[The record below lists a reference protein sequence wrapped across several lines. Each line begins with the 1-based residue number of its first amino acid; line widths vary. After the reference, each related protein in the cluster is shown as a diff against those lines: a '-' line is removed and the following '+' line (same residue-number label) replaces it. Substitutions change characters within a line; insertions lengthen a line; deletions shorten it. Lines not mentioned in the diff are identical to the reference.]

1 MEGREPDQLPRYR
14 VIQLEWDTQR
24 GFRNEPVEDFER
36 LVTHHPNSNG
46 RARLVDGV
54 VVDGQRGRT
63 LAVVG
68 GEIQEIEVARD
79 GRDFGLQPDQVLVKK
94 DFMLEDSR
102 LPTGPGSRALDVPS
116 PVSGVIGTVN
126 ARSGLVD
133 ILDREGGDVIARIRH
148 MAPIHVQTGDRVEYG
163 QAVGVQ
169 SNQATGAIHVHMEV
183 DSRYYQQYE
192 NYLGD
197 MVGGRLAIDP
207 ERRAGGVERRPV
219 IDDGTI
225 RIGESSGVV
234 GQVQAALNAGG
245 FLGPDQQLLREDG
258 VYRLPMQAAVLNFQR
273 ANGLPQTGDIDPA
286 TLEQIAPRMF
296 PHEVNGQGRGALPGY
311 LNLQGATQ
319 SESPLHRQAEDAM
332 RRLETELG
340 RGYDSDSA
348 RMAASAA
355 CLAAGNGLSRIDHIV
370 LSCASGSV
378 RQGENLFVV
387 QGELGNPA
395 HSRAHMKTDD
405 AITRPVEQSLA
416 QLQSLDEVRQQ
427 QEAQQPEQ
435 AARQQHRIG

>member
-1 MEGREPDQLPRYR
+1 
-14 VIQLEWDTQR
+14 
-24 GFRNEPVEDFER
+24 
-36 LVTHHPNSNG
+36 
-46 RARLVDGV
+46 
-54 VVDGQRGRT
+54 
-63 LAVVG
+63 
-68 GEIQEIEVARD
+68 
-79 GRDFGLQPDQVLVKK
+79 
-94 DFMLEDSR
+94 MLEDSR

-116 PVSGVIGTVN
+116 PLSGVIGTVN

-133 ILDREGGDVIARIRH
+133 ILDPESGDVIARIRH

-197 MVGGRLAIDP
+197 LVDGRLAIDP
-207 ERRAGGVERRPV
+207 DRRTGGIERRPV
-219 IDDGTI
+219 IDDGTL

-245 FLGPDQQLLREDG
+245 FFGSDQQPLQEDR

-296 PHEVNGQGRGALPGY
+296 PYEVNGQGRGALPGY
-311 LNLQGATQ
+311 LNLQGATP
-319 SESPLHRQAEDAM
+319 SENPLHKQAEDAM
-332 RRLETELG
+332 RRLEAGLG
-340 RGYDSDSA
+340 RNYDSDSA

-355 CLAAGNGLSRIDHIV
+355 CLAADKGLSRIDHIV
-370 LSCASGSV
+370 LSCASGPV

-387 QGELGNPA
+387 HGELGDPA

-405 AITRPVEQSLA
+405 AIAMPVEQSLA
-416 QLQSLDEVRQQ
+416 QLQSLDEARQQ
-427 QEAQQPEQ
+427 QEVQQPEQ
-435 AARQQHRIG
+435 VARQQHRIG

>member
-1 MEGREPDQLPRYR
+1 MDGREPDQLPNYR

-24 GFRNEPVEDFER
+24 GFRNEAVEDFER

-79 GRDFGLQPDQVLVKK
+79 GRDFGLRPDQVLIKK

-102 LPTGPGSRALDVPS
+102 LPTGPGSRELDVPS
-116 PVSGVIGTVN
+116 PVAGVIGTVN

-133 ILDREGGDVIARIRH
+133 VLDREGGDVIARIRH

-163 QAVGVQ
+163 QAIGVQ
-169 SNQATGAIHVHMEV
+169 SDQATGAIHVHMEV

-192 NYLGD
+192 NYIGD
-197 MVGGRLAIDP
+197 LVDGRLAIDP
-207 ERRAGGVERRPV
+207 ERRAGGVERPPV
-219 IDDGTI
+219 IDDGTL

-234 GQVQAALNAGG
+234 GQVQAALNAQG
-245 FLGPDQQLLREDG
+245 FLGSDHQPLQEDG
-258 VYRLPMQAAVLNFQR
+258 VYRLSMQAAVLNFQR

-286 TLEQIAPRMF
+286 TLQQIAPRIF
-296 PHEVNGQGRGALPGY
+296 PQEVNGQRNEALPGY
-311 LNLQGATQ
+311 LNLQSAAP
-319 SESPLHRQAEDAM
+319 SENSLHRQAEDAM
-332 RRLETELG
+332 RRLETGLG
-340 RGYDSDSA
+340 RNYDSNSA

-355 CLAAGNGLSRIDHIV
+355 CLAADSGLSRIDHIV

-387 QGELGNPA
+387 QGELGDPA

-405 AITRPVEQSLA
+405 AIARPIEHSLA
-416 QLQSLDEVRQQ
+416 QLQSLDEARQQ

-435 AARQQHRIG
+435 VARQQYRMG